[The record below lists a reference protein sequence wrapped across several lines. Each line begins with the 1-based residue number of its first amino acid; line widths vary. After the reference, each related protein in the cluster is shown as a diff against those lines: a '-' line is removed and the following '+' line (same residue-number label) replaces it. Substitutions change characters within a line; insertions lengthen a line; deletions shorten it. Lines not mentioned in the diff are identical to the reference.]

1 VDIFGS
7 DPKIIKIKTDF
18 TPYEFYKSLSQ
29 HYTYSFLLESVL
41 GPKELVETSIIG
53 FDPSV
58 VIKAY
63 KNKVVLCYKN
73 NRHKII
79 KTKEPFSVI
88 KKLIPNTTQ
97 TSYRY
102 LGGAVGIINY
112 NAIEFWEQNIVKAMA
127 NEILMEFGIY
137 DDGIIY
143 DKKTNNVNYFY
154 FTKNRF
160 KELKISKYYFKKCK
174 ISKLKSNFNAK
185 YFNKM
190 LINAK
195 NHIQVGDIFQVV
207 LSRKINF
214 DIEGDTL
221 KIYDVLRK
229 INPSPYLYYLKM
241 DNKIVIGASPE
252 MLLRITGK
260 MIETFP
266 IAGTRKISEN
276 KYENEKLKSELQ
288 KNKKEIAEHTML
300 VDLGRN
306 DLGKIC
312 KYGSVN
318 VKEFMKI
325 KQFSHVQHMV
335 THITGDLNKNF
346 DMFDAFKSVFPAG
359 TVSGAPKIRAMQII
373 NELEPDKR
381 GPYAGSV
388 GYFSSNGSCDFAISI
403 RSIFINDKKGFIQTG
418 AGILLDSIFKNEFK
432 ELKHKAA
439 AMLMAIK
446 LASR

>member
-1 VDIFGS
+1 
-7 DPKIIKIKTDF
+7 
-18 TPYEFYKSLSQ
+18 
-29 HYTYSFLLESVL
+29 
-41 GPKELVETSIIG
+41 
-53 FDPSV
+53 
-58 VIKAY
+58 
-63 KNKVVLCYKN
+63 
-73 NRHKII
+73 
-79 KTKEPFSVI
+79 
-88 KKLIPNTTQ
+88 
-97 TSYRY
+97 
-102 LGGAVGIINY
+102 
-112 NAIEFWEQNIVKAMA
+112 
-127 NEILMEFGIY
+127 
-137 DDGIIY
+137 
-143 DKKTNNVNYFY
+143 
-154 FTKNRF
+154 
-160 KELKISKYYFKKCK
+160 
-174 ISKLKSNFNAK
+174 
-185 YFNKM
+185 
-190 LINAK
+190 
-195 NHIQVGDIFQVV
+195 
-207 LSRKINF
+207 
-214 DIEGDTL
+214 
-221 KIYDVLRK
+221 
-229 INPSPYLYYLKM
+229 M

-439 AMLMAIK
+439 AMLMALK